1 MNITEKC
8 VVSMHYKLTDEAG
21 QLLDESKDV
30 PLAYIHGTNSLIP
43 GLEKQLDGKSAGDKI
58 TATVPPE
65 DGYGPVM
72 PQLIQNLPKNTFQ
85 GVEKIEV
92 GMEFEASNEN
102 NEKMIVRVDA
112 VNGEEI
118 TINGNHPLAG
128 KTLNFDVNI
137 VEVREASEEELSH
150 GHVHGEGG
158 HHH

>member
-1 MNITEKC
+1 MNIKENC
-8 VVSMHYKLTDEAG
+8 VVSMHYKLTDDSGE
-21 QLLDESKDV
+21 LLDESQDQ
-30 PLAYIHGTNSLIP
+30 PLLYIHGTNSLIP
-43 GLEKQLDGKSAGDKI
+43 GLEKQLDGKVKGDKL

-65 DGYGPVM
+65 EGYGPVM
-72 PQLIQNLPKNTFQ
+72 PQLIQNLPKSTFQ
-85 GVEKIEV
+85 GVENIEI

-102 NEKMIVRVDA
+102 EEKMIVRVDA
-112 VNGEEI
+112 IEGDEV

-137 VEVREASEEELSH
+137 VDVREASEEELSH